1 MHHNRY
7 RYYDPEVGWFVSKDP
22 IGLRGGL
29 NNYSL
34 APNSIH
40 WVDPLG
46 LRCKKGRFA
55 TSDGAAK
62 AVLTR
67 ANPKSIRDNLEY
79 GGLIYKMPGGGY
91 GFTKALEGVTKV
103 STHGTPKVLY
113 RNAAKS

>member
-1 MHHNRY
+1 M
-7 RYYDPEVGWFVSKDP
+7 GWFVSKDP

-34 APNSIH
+34 APNPIH

-46 LRCKKGRFA
+46 LCCKKGRFA

-67 ANPKSIRDNLEY
+67 ANPKSIRDNLDY

-91 GFTKALEGVTKV
+91 DFTKALEGVTKV